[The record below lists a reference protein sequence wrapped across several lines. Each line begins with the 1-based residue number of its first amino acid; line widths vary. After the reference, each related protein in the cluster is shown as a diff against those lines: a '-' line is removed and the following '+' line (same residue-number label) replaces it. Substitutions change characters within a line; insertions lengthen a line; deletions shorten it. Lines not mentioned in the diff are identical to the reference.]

1 MYNVLKQL
9 FPNLISEPKKSM
21 KINSHKQAQKTF
33 FDYFNFILGHFIA
46 LKHHHHHHGKRILN
60 KVLSR

>member
-9 FPNLISEPKKSM
+9 FHNLILEPKKSK
-21 KINSHKQAQKTF
+21 KINSHKQEQKTF
-33 FDYFNFILGHFIA
+33 FDYFNFILGRFIA